1 MLSYEKYTQPT
12 IVQRYKM
19 QAHLKV
25 KMSKKFIAID
35 QESIIN
41 VGGNRWGN
49 IPQLTKELLL
59 KKTIGENHMP

>member
-19 QAHLKV
+19 QAYLKV

-41 VGGNRWGN
+41 VGGNRWGQYPTTHEG
-49 IPQLTKELLL
+49 III
-59 KKTIGENHMP
+59 KKNNW